1 MDKVILYK
9 SDSSGRTRVWEC
21 WAGTNENGEHGMFT
35 TDGLLDGNMKD
46 PGFKKSEE
54 KNIGK
59 SNFLDCE
66 SQAREMVAN
75 ARDRKLK
82 NNYFNSIEEA
92 GDKLFKPMLADKY
105 EKRVSKLKYP
115 LYTQPKLD
123 GSRCNIYWCE
133 KEGRVLARSRST
145 KEIVSIPH
153 IVNGLSHLLSN
164 NKNMILDGELYNHD
178 FSENFEDLMSITR
191 QMKPTQDDLDKSEK
205 YLEYHV
211 YDVYSKVSSDM
222 SFTDRIDV
230 LENLFDLG
238 LMPSSVILTETQ
250 LVNNVD
256 ELDEFNADYLD
267 NNYEGQM
274 VRVPS
279 SVYKVDGRS
288 AELLKRKEFS
298 DEEFEIVALEE
309 GTGNWA
315 GAAKRVIIK
324 LPDGRTQGTGI
335 DGSYEVN
342 AERLRNVDSII
353 GKMATVRYF
362 RLTSDNKLYI
372 PVTKDIDRHD

>member
-1 MDKVILYK
+1 MEKVTLYK

-21 WAGTNENGEHGMFT
+21 WAGTNESGEHGMFT
-35 TDGLLDGNMKD
+35 TDGLLGGNMKEA
-46 PGFKKSEE
+46 GFKKSEE

-75 ARDRKLK
+75 AKDKKLK
-82 NNYFNSIEEA
+82 NNYFSSLDSIES
-92 GDKLFKPMLADKY
+92 KLFKPMLAEKY

-133 KEGRVLARSRST
+133 IENRVLARSRTT
-145 KEIVSIPH
+145 KEIVSVPH
-153 IVNGLSHLLSN
+153 IVESLKEFLSI
-164 NKNMILDGELYNHD
+164 NKNIILDGELYNHD

-191 QMKPTQDDLDKSEK
+191 QMKPTKEDLDKSEK

-211 YDVYSKVSSDM
+211 YDLYVKDSPDL
-222 SFTDRIDV
+222 SFTNRLDL
-230 LENLFDLG
+230 LESFFNHGQLPNYIVF
-238 LMPSSVILTETQ
+238 VETN
-250 LVNNVD
+250 LVNNVE

-279 SVYKVDGRS
+279 SEYKVDGRS
-288 AELLKRKEFS
+288 AELLKRKEFT
-298 DEEFEIVALEE
+298 DEEFEIVGLEE
-309 GTGNWA
+309 GTGPWA
-315 GAAKRVIIK
+315 GAAKKVIIK

-342 AERLRNVDSII
+342 AERLRNVESIK

-362 RLTSDNKLYI
+362 RFTSDGKLYI